1 MHALA
6 CWPQTCLLGPQ
17 GLAAFDDRQASGRG
31 TPAVGKAPA
40 LLNGSLLMPT
50 PDVCSISMLC
60 FFVAYPT
67 LAHGEDAWSSETT
80 IIVPIRVDE
89 HCRVEYLGPDANSLH
104 PGLSLPETIVVDL

>member
-1 MHALA
+1 MQTSDVRTPNQAVLSAPLLLHVFRETMHALA
-6 CWPQTCLLGPQ
+6 CWPQTCLKALGPQ

-67 LAHGEDAWSSETT
+67 LADGEDAWSSETT
-80 IIVPIRVDE
+80 IIVSTSTAE
-89 HCRVEYLGPDANSLH
+89 
-104 PGLSLPETIVVDL
+104 